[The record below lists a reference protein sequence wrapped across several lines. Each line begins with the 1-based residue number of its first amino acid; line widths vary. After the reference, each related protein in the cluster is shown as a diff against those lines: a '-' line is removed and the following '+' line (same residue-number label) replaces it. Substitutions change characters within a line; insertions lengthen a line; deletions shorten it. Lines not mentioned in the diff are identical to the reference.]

1 MPLRNV
7 FIKENV
13 KALENFADISF
24 QELTLFYLTA
34 ILAEGRKFLSLL
46 SQMTYVPT

>member
-7 FIKENV
+7 FTKRNV
-13 KALENFADISF
+13 KALENFADICF

-34 ILAEGRKFLSLL
+34 LLADGRKFLNLS
-46 SQMTYVPT
+46 SQMTYVPP